1 MAIQFRCN
9 YCKSL
14 LGIADSQ
21 AGSAVDC
28 PRCGRTQKVPGRSQR
43 PAEGKPVPDLRL
55 QQALTALSD
64 LNTTQAT
71 SHQQS
76 SDSAETEQTAVPV
89 LLLDGLRD
97 ERAATGRRG
106 RVLLASLSLVVFL
119 CGFLTG
125 RLFPF
130 SPGSVQQTQPTEI
143 LQPPNPSA
151 ELPHPQV
158 QASEQDTPNQPR
170 QRPQLITG
178 NVSYH
183 RDGQEQPDTG
193 TIILLLPLKNST
205 TLRFQGRALH
215 SGPADPAWLATAAA
229 LRELHAD
236 LCIADNKGNFQ
247 LTHHAATDAA
257 VLVISRHCS
266 RTADTDMDPNC
277 RNLADQWFDSVT
289 GLAGRLSVQMLS
301 VSPGSEPLRIA
312 FQQSAP

>member
-21 AGSAVDC
+21 AGAAVDC

-143 LQPPNPSA
+143 LQPPNP
-151 ELPHPQV
+151 
-158 QASEQDTPNQPR
+158 
-170 QRPQLITG
+170 
-178 NVSYH
+178 
-183 RDGQEQPDTG
+183 
-193 TIILLLPLKNST
+193 
-205 TLRFQGRALH
+205 
-215 SGPADPAWLATAAA
+215 
-229 LRELHAD
+229 
-236 LCIADNKGNFQ
+236 
-247 LTHHAATDAA
+247 
-257 VLVISRHCS
+257 
-266 RTADTDMDPNC
+266 MPNC
-277 RNLADQWFDSVT
+277 RIRRSRPPSRIHQTSPDKGRNLSQEMSAITAMDRSSQI
-289 GLAGRLSVQMLS
+289 
-301 VSPGSEPLRIA
+301 PE
-312 FQQSAP
+312 QSYCSCR